1 MYKQKG
7 FTFWGLA
14 FTLFVVAVI
23 ALLTMKL
30 FPAYSEF
37 FAVKRAMN
45 RLQTEGSLS
54 AMSKRDITRAFQRS
68 SGIDDIRSIKASD
81 LEISKART
89 GETVV
94 SVDYEVVV
102 PLVANVSALLTFHAS
117 TDDSV
122 ELAETVE

>member
-54 AMSKRDITRAFQRS
+54 SMSKRDITRAFQRS

-122 ELAETVE
+122 ELVETAE